1 MHEVLILWYYGT
13 YMLFYCDGY
22 NFKEVRIYIPT
33 YAKWYYFCRKVSVN
47 ARNYFCRKVSVN
59 ARKLKKWGKR
69 ECDFSSLVFHVS
81 HPNCPLSLSDF
92 AAPKVFSL
100 FYFPG
105 CIRPESPALFSYSFF
120 FVFAFFSLC
129 SYTAAFP
136 LSPKQNIP
144 L

>member
-1 MHEVLILWYYGT
+1 
-13 YMLFYCDGY
+13 MLFKCYGN
-22 NFKEVRIYIPT
+22 NFIEVRIYI
-33 YAKWYYFCRKVSVN
+33 YICKVIISFVGK
-47 ARNYFCRKVSVN
+47 FKCECKE
-59 ARKLKKWGKR
+59 KWGKR

-100 FYFPG
+100 SYFPR

>member
-1 MHEVLILWYYGT
+1 MY
-13 YMLFYCDGY
+13 
-22 NFKEVRIYIPT
+22 IYI
-33 YAKWYYFCRKVSVN
+33 YIYICKVILFLQKSVSVN

-59 ARKLKKWGKR
+59 ARKLKKLGKR

-100 FYFPG
+100 YYFSG

-120 FVFAFFSLC
+120 FVFVFFSLC
-129 SYTAAFP
+129 SYTVASISHQNKIS
-136 LSPKQNIP
+136 LSKEEIKGLTLKFQ
-144 L
+144 LQRLGK

>member
-1 MHEVLILWYYGT
+1 M
-13 YMLFYCDGY
+13 
-22 NFKEVRIYIPT
+22 KVRIYIYIYTHTHTHT
-33 YAKWYYFCRKVSVN
+33 YAKWYYFCRKVWVWMQEIILVEKLE
-47 ARNYFCRKVSVN
+47 CECKKVE
-59 ARKLKKWGKR
+59 KWGKR

-81 HPNCPLSLSDF
+81 HPNCPLSMSDF

-100 FYFPG
+100 SYFPG

-136 LSPKQNIP
+136 LSPRQNIP